1 MTGPEVG
8 IWFGCEFDAGGHAIT
23 IGESSN
29 IQDNT
34 IIRCEAAPVRIG
46 RESTVGH
53 NVLLTDCLVG
63 DRSLV
68 GMGAV
73 VAPGTVIEDDV
84 LLAAGSRTTED
95 QRLESGWLYG
105 GVPARQMSPLDDRKR
120 AIITTTWP
128 TYRAVAATKSWPSA
142 STRGFPASMPG
153 RSACSRLAAW
163 SASSSPWS
171 SRRTGFAG
179 APS

>member
-1 MTGPEVG
+1 MEADGQLFVAATARLVGHILAGPEVG

-128 TYRAVAATKSWPSA
+128 TYCTYARKFDDEQRKQTAVKA
-142 STRGFPASMPG
+142 
-153 RSACSRLAAW
+153 
-163 SASSSPWS
+163 
-171 SRRTGFAG
+171 
-179 APS
+179 